1 MSKIEKKILKS
12 TFLSTSKWGAE
23 IGYGLRSQLVVSK
36 VLIFYGM
43 ELSCHS

>member
-1 MSKIEKKILKS
+1 MKKKLEKS
-12 TFLSTSKWGAE
+12 TFLSTTKWGAE

-36 VLIFYGM
+36 VLVFYCM